1 MKRVAGFSLLEVLA
15 ALALLAI
22 LLLGVY
28 SGVRSTTLAT
38 GHGSAAIAR
47 LDEVR
52 GAREFLRR
60 QLASATALP
69 WTFVGDGIPQV
80 FEGDAHHMRFVATL
94 PGYLGK
100 LGPQVIE
107 VVLADDERGGQE
119 LQARFKP
126 LPNSQSKVADG
137 AQDVLLSHVR
147 TLRLR
152 YAARRAGVWQE
163 RWATP
168 MVLPAAVEISLE
180 PAEGDAAWPPL
191 VVALRQ
197 DPEAVNVRAAAR
209 RLPDHAQ

>member
-1 MKRVAGFSLLEVLA
+1 MKRTAGFSLLEVLA

-28 SGVRSTTLAT
+28 SGVRSTTAAT

-69 WTFVGDGIPQV
+69 WTLVGDAVPLV
-80 FEGDAHHMRFVATL
+80 FEGDARHMRFVSTL

-107 VVLADDERGGQE
+107 VVLADADGEGQE

-126 LPNSQSKVADG
+126 LPNSQSKVTEG
-137 AQDVLLSHVR
+137 AEDVLLSRVHA
-147 TLRLR
+147 LRLR
-152 YAARRAGVWQE
+152 YAARGSAAWQD
-163 RWATP
+163 RWTTP
-168 MVLPAAVEISLE
+168 MVLPSAVEISLAPE
-180 PAEGDAAWPPL
+180 EGESAWPPL
-191 VVALRQ
+191 VVAIRQ
-197 DPEAVNVRAAAR
+197 DPDAVNVRAAAR
-209 RLPDHAQ
+209 RLPDQAP

>member
-1 MKRVAGFSLLEVLA
+1 MRRASGFSLLEVLA

-22 LLLGVY
+22 LLLVVY

-80 FEGDAHHMRFVATL
+80 FEGDAHRMRFVATL

-107 VVLADDERGGQE
+107 VVLADDEKDGQE

-147 TLRLR
+147 SLRLR
-152 YAARRAGVWQE
+152 YAARSSGVWLD
-163 RWATP
+163 RWTMP
-168 MVLPAAVEISLE
+168 MVLPGVIEISLE
-180 PAEGDAAWPPL
+180 PEEGEAAWPPL
-191 VVALRQ
+191 VVAVRQ
-197 DPEAVNVRAAAR
+197 DAEAVNVRAAAR
-209 RLPDHAQ
+209 RLPDPAQ